1 MDFIEENSYN
11 TETPTCGTQWGLAS
25 QAPGGG
31 RGWGWR
37 HSSSTGLVG
46 AWSGILLGVVVG
58 MYLFSAC
65 RINSWPSS
73 IFLVLIITTREP
85 ALDATQ
91 QFNCTP
97 KIDTELDGGRG
108 ERENAKVPPT
118 IPKRNE
124 NLHDPKNTLQLH
136 SSRKAI
142 PTDRFRIFA
151 HTRNV
156 NKNERRAAWQ
166 FAR

>member
-97 KIDTELDGGRG
+97 KIDYGTGRWTRRT
-108 ERENAKVPPT
+108 RECKSATDYSKTQWKFTRPEKHSAT
-118 IPKRNE
+118 AQQQKS
-124 NLHDPKNTLQLH
+124 DPN
-136 SSRKAI
+136 
-142 PTDRFRIFA
+142 
-151 HTRNV
+151 
-156 NKNERRAAWQ
+156 WQ
-166 FAR
+166 VQDFCTYAECQ